1 MAIGWLSHQ
10 SRHHLKNLSKC
21 MKNRDIRMEF
31 ELYLETVGRDPSVY
45 HEEEWQEVPA
55 ISIDP

>member
-1 MAIGWLSHQ
+1 MSKLDENHY
-10 SRHHLKNLSKC
+10 KC

-31 ELYLETVGRDPSVY
+31 ELYLETVGRDPAVY